1 MVKGLEPPPN
11 KGKHLYGKAQKY
23 QLCWIGNVS
32 NFSNEVMSE
41 VEHSRTSI
49 NMR

>member
-1 MVKGLEPPPN
+1 MVIGLDPPPN
-11 KGKHLYGKAQKY
+11 KGKHLYEKAQKY
-23 QLCWIGNVS
+23 QQCWIGNES

-41 VEHSRTSI
+41 VEHFRSSI